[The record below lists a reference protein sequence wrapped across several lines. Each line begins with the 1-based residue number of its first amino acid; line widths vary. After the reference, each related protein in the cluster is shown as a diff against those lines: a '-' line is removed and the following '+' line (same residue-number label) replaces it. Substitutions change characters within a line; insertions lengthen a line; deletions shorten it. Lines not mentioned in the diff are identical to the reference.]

1 VLRTPTKLLDDAS
14 SAHRKLGPADG
25 LHDAQLD
32 NGARVHI
39 VHGNVASIWHVL
51 VNVRKFIGIPQER
64 CHPRRQA
71 PLEQVERREPA
82 CVQARLS
89 IVLAGHPGAGKT
101 TLMSCT
107 AAELDPA
114 LRVVVAEEVF
124 GADIRIRPTV
134 SVSGNA

>member
-1 VLRTPTKLLDDAS
+1 MPHWTRS
-14 SAHRKLGPADG
+14 
-25 LHDAQLD
+25 
-32 NGARVHI
+32 
-39 VHGNVASIWHVL
+39 
-51 VNVRKFIGIPQER
+51 
-64 CHPRRQA
+64 
-71 PLEQVERREPA
+71 ERREPA

-89 IVLAGHPGAGKT
+89 IVFAGNPGAGKT

-124 GADIRIRPTV
+124 GADIRVRPTV